1 MLLASLTSFA
11 SGFVQHWGYLAVF
24 LLAGLESLC
33 LPFLPGETALLTAAA
48 LAARL
53 HLVIG
58 GVIAAAA
65 AGPIVGGS
73 IAFAIGWWGGY
84 RLLVRHGARVGL
96 GQPQVKV
103 THYLF
108 QHQGP
113 EVVFAARF
121 VLVLR
126 SFAGLLAGAGR
137 MSPLRFLAFNAAGS
151 VVWAT
156 AYGLAAYAAGVTLNG
171 LSGWL
176 AAGFGAAAVAVLV
189 VVVLVTRRHARRL
202 EARAEAAFPGPLP
215 GYPGGPRAL
224 GSPPRGARPLTAG
237 RART

>member
-1 MLLASLTSFA
+1 VLLASLTSFA

-48 LAARL
+48 LATRL
-53 HLVIG
+53 HLAIG
-58 GVIAAAA
+58 GVIGAAA

-84 RLLVRHGARVGL
+84 RLLVHHGARVGL

-108 QHQGP
+108 QHRGP
-113 EVVFAARF
+113 EVVFVARF

-137 MSPLRFLAFNAAGS
+137 MSPIRFLAFNAAGS
-151 VVWAT
+151 VVWAA

-176 AAGFGAAAVAVLV
+176 AAGFGVAAVAVLV
-189 VVVLVTRRHARRL
+189 AAVLVTRRHARRL
-202 EARAEAAFPGPLP
+202 EARAEATFPGPLP
-215 GYPGGPRAL
+215 GYPGGPEL
-224 GSPPRGARPLTAG
+224 
-237 RART
+237 

>member
-1 MLLASLTSFA
+1 MLLASLTGFA

-24 LLAGLESLC
+24 LLTGIESLC
-33 LPFLPGETALLTAAA
+33 VPFLPGETALLTAAA
-48 LAARL
+48 LAAKL
-53 HLVIG
+53 HLAIG

-73 IAFAIGWWGGY
+73 LGYAIGWWGGY
-84 RLLVRHGARVGL
+84 RLLVRYGARVGL

-108 QHQGP
+108 QRHGGR
-113 EVVFAARF
+113 VVFLGRF

-137 MSPLRFLAFNAAGS
+137 MPPLSFLLFNAAGS

-156 AYGLAAYAAGVTLNG
+156 AYGLAAYAAGNALLR
-171 LSGWL
+171 LSGWVALGFGL
-176 AAGFGAAAVAVLV
+176 AAAALMVAGL
-189 VVVLVTRRHARRL
+189 LLLRRHSARL
-202 EARAEAAFPGPLP
+202 EARAEEALPGPLA
-215 GYPGGPRAL
+215 GYPGGP
-224 GSPPRGARPLTAG
+224 PI
-237 RART
+237 

>member
-1 MLLASLTSFA
+1 VLLASLTGFA

-24 LLAGLESLC
+24 LLAGIESLC
-33 LPFLPGETALLTAAA
+33 VPFLPGETALVTAAA
-48 LAARL
+48 LAVKL
-53 HLVIG
+53 HLSIG

-73 IAFAIGWWGGY
+73 LGYAIGWWGGY
-84 RLLVRHGARVGL
+84 RLLVRYGTRVGL

-108 QHQGP
+108 QRDGGR
-113 EVVFAARF
+113 VVFLGRF

-137 MSPLRFLAFNAAGS
+137 MPPLAFLFFNAAGS

-156 AYGLAAYAAGVTLNG
+156 AYGLAAYAAGNALLS

-176 AAGFGAAAVAVLV
+176 AAGFAVLAVAVGLAG
-189 VVVLVTRRHARRL
+189 VLLLRRHSARL
-202 EARAEAAFPGPLP
+202 EARAEAAFPGTLA
-215 GYPGGPRAL
+215 GYPGGPSL
-224 GSPPRGARPLTAG
+224 
-237 RART
+237 

>member
-1 MLLASLTSFA
+1 VLLASLTGFV

-33 LPFLPGETALLTAAA
+33 LPFLPGETALLTAAV
-48 LAARL
+48 LAPKL
-53 HLVIG
+53 HLAIA

-65 AGPIVGGS
+65 AGPIVGGG
-73 IAFAIGWWGGY
+73 IGYAVGWWGGY
-84 RLLVRHGARVGL
+84 RLLVRHGGRVGL
-96 GQPQVKV
+96 GQRQVKV

-108 QHQGP
+108 QRRGA
-113 EVVFAARF
+113 EVVFLGRF

-137 MSPLRFLAFNAAGS
+137 MSPVAFLVFNAAGS

-156 AYGLAAYAAGVTLNG
+156 VYGLAAYAAGATFQD

-176 AAGFGAAAVAVLV
+176 ALGTGVAAVLVLAAAAVVL
-189 VVVLVTRRHARRL
+189 RAHARRL

-215 GYPGGPRAL
+215 GYPGGP
-224 GSPPRGARPLTAG
+224 PL
-237 RART
+237 

>member
-1 MLLASLTSFA
+1 MLLASLTGFA

-33 LPFLPGETALLTAAA
+33 VPFLPGETALLTAAA
-48 LAARL
+48 LAAKL
-53 HLVIG
+53 HLSIG

-73 IAFAIGWWGGY
+73 LGYAIGWWGGY
-84 RLLVRHGARVGL
+84 RLLVRYGTRVGL

-108 QHQGP
+108 QRDGGK
-113 EVVFAARF
+113 VVFLGRF

-137 MSPLRFLAFNAAGS
+137 MPPLAFLFFNAAGS

-156 AYGLAAYAAGVTLNG
+156 AYGLAAYAAGSALFS

-176 AAGFGAAAVAVLV
+176 AAGFAVLAVAAALAGVL
-189 VVVLVTRRHARRL
+189 LLRRHAARL
-202 EARAEAAFPGPLP
+202 EARAEAAFPGPMA
-215 GYPGGPRAL
+215 GYPGGP
-224 GSPPRGARPLTAG
+224 PL
-237 RART
+237 

>member
-1 MLLASLTSFA
+1 MLLASLTGFA

-24 LLAGLESLC
+24 LLAGIESLC
-33 LPFLPGETALLTAAA
+33 VPFLPGETALLTAAA
-48 LAARL
+48 LAAKL
-53 HLVIG
+53 HLSIG

-73 IAFAIGWWGGY
+73 LGYAIGWWGGY
-84 RLLVRHGARVGL
+84 RLLVRYGTRVGL

-108 QHQGP
+108 QRDGGR
-113 EVVFAARF
+113 VVFLGRF

-137 MSPLRFLAFNAAGS
+137 MPPLAFLFFNAAGS

-156 AYGLAAYAAGVTLNG
+156 AYGLAAYGLGNALLS

-176 AAGFGAAAVAVLV
+176 AAGFAVLAVAVGLAG
-189 VVVLVTRRHARRL
+189 VLLLRRHSARL
-202 EARAEAAFPGPLP
+202 EARAEAAFPGPLA
-215 GYPGGPRAL
+215 GYPGGP
-224 GSPPRGARPLTAG
+224 PL
-237 RART
+237 

>member
-1 MLLASLTSFA
+1 VLLASLTGFA

-24 LLAGLESLC
+24 LLAGIESLC
-33 LPFLPGETALLTAAA
+33 VPFLPGETALLTAAA
-48 LAARL
+48 LAAKL
-53 HLVIG
+53 HLSIG

-73 IAFAIGWWGGY
+73 LGYAIGWWGGY
-84 RLLVRHGARVGL
+84 RLLVRYGTRVGL

-108 QHQGP
+108 QRDGGR
-113 EVVFAARF
+113 VVFLGRF

-137 MSPLRFLAFNAAGS
+137 MPPLAFLFFNAAGS

-156 AYGLAAYAAGVTLNG
+156 AYGLAAYGLGNALLS

-176 AAGFGAAAVAVLV
+176 AAGFAVLAVAVGLAG
-189 VVVLVTRRHARRL
+189 VLLLRRHSARL
-202 EARAEAAFPGPLP
+202 EARAEAAFPGPLA
-215 GYPGGPRAL
+215 GYPGGP
-224 GSPPRGARPLTAG
+224 PL
-237 RART
+237 